1 MHALMNTYPKSTI
14 KRVLDLVLS
23 VALAPFAMVLVS
35 LGCIA
40 VFITDGGPV
49 IYKQLR
55 VGLGGK
61 PFTMYKL
68 RTLKLNAKDDLS
80 GMRKNDPDIIW
91 VGWVLRAWRI
101 DELPQIYNILRG
113 EMSWVGP
120 RPERPHIVDQCILNI
135 SNYSMRHEVLP
146 GITGLAQIKNP
157 SATPSENSEKLQYD
171 LEYLRRASLGLDL
184 KIVWKTLVAIG

>member
-1 MHALMNTYPKSTI
+1 MNTYPKSTI

-68 RTLKLNAKDDLS
+68 RTLKLIAKDDLS

-135 SNYSMRHEVLP
+135 SNYSMRHEVFP

>member
-1 MHALMNTYPKSTI
+1 LHALMNSYPKSTI

-23 VALAPFAMVLVS
+23 VALAPFAMVLVF

>member
-1 MHALMNTYPKSTI
+1 LHALMNTYPKSTI

>member
-1 MHALMNTYPKSTI
+1 MNTYPNSSL

-23 VALAPFAMVLVS
+23 VAVAPFAMVLVF

-40 VFITDGGPV
+40 VFMTEGGPV

-113 EMSWVGP
+113 DMSWVGP
-120 RPERPHIVDQCILNI
+120 RPERPHIVAKCIEEI
-135 SNYSMRHEVLP
+135 PDYGKRHAVLL
-146 GITGLAQIKNP
+146 GITGWAQIHRP
-157 SATPSENSEKLQYD
+157 DATPNDNLLKLPYD
-171 LEYLRRASLGLDL
+171 LMYVEKAGFKFDAL
-184 KIVWKTLVAIG
+184 IIWKTLVAIG

>member
-157 SATPSENSEKLQYD
+157 SATPIENSEKLQYD

>member
-40 VFITDGGPV
+40 VYITDGGPV